1 MITRK
6 VIASKETEAYEKA
19 LDMFGINIYIQMIQE
34 GKDTALITY
43 GSEKIYEVEDEIMP
57 EVIFTKKGEIKL
69 TKRDVEPVV
78 VNTLLNVRSILNTIK
93 NIKV

>member
-6 VIASKETEAYEKA
+6 VIASKEIEAYEKA

-69 TKRDVEPVV
+69 TKRDIEPVV